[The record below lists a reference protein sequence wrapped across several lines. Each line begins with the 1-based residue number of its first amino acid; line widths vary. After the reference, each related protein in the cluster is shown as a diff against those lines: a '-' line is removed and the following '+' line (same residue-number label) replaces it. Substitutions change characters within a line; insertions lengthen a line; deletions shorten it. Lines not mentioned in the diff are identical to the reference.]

1 MSCIIRGIC
10 GALAS
15 FPMFGLKF
23 NHFQYKSMF
32 PFFKALSV
40 ARNGL
45 RPESAPL
52 RNYELV
58 ICGSIGLI

>member
-1 MSCIIRGIC
+1 
-10 GALAS
+10 
-15 FPMFGLKF
+15 MFR
-23 NHFQYKSMF
+23 
-32 PFFKALSV
+32 FFKALSV